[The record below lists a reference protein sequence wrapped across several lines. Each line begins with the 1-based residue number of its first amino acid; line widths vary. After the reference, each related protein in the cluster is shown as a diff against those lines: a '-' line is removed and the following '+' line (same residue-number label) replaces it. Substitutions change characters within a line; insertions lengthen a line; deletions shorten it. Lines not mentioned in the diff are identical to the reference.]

1 MFKTI
6 KRAVSKIKEVRKS
19 ITDKIHEFFA
29 IPTVNRVSQGIKNII
44 SVLFLVVGCGATLL
58 FVLGTGRLI
67 VIATGMFWGAIALTV
82 IWGGLWLVNKIYVS
96 ITGVGK
102 SDEQ

>member
-29 IPTVNRVSQGIKNII
+29 IPTVNRVS
-44 SVLFLVVGCGATLL
+44 
-58 FVLGTGRLI
+58 
-67 VIATGMFWGAIALTV
+67 
-82 IWGGLWLVNKIYVS
+82 
-96 ITGVGK
+96 
-102 SDEQ
+102 